1 MFILISFLMFNN
13 ICSDYLL
20 LVMLHIKANLMRNC
34 HGHIMMIEIK
44 IYLKK
49 FAINYV
55 FYNICKSI
63 KYILLFLYYV

>member
-1 MFILISFLMFNN
+1 MIFFNMFNN
-13 ICSDYLL
+13 ICSDYLR

-34 HGHIMMIEIK
+34 HGHIMMNEIK

-55 FYNICKSI
+55 FYICKSI